1 MIFYVYVLQSEM
13 DGMFYTGFTTNL
25 NRRLSEHNNGR
36 SVSTCWRRP
45 FKLVYAE
52 ICFDREDA
60 LRREKYL
67 KSGSG
72 KIYLHKRLIFYLSGK
87 KIIDLRNVEAIPEKI
102 EIYDN
107 TN

>member
-1 MIFYVYVLQSEM
+1 MMFYVYVLQSEM
-13 DGMFYTGFTTNL
+13 DRMFYTGFTTNL
-25 NRRLSEHNNGR
+25 KRRLSEHNGGR

-45 FKLVYAE
+45 FKLIYFEAG
-52 ICFDREDA
+52 FDREDA

-67 KSGSG
+67 KSGNG
-72 KIYLHKRLIFYLSGK
+72 KIYLNNRLSNYLSGTR
-87 KIIDLRNVEAIPEKI
+87 IIDLKNIELDAEQT